1 VVCMELPDVEQVS
14 LTPDPDYATNAMRE
28 SVAQARERALA
39 RQQSL
44 NAQLTRSTME
54 DLSLVTTTAHN
65 MLMQMAKRHQWSRR
79 VVDRLL
85 RVAHTVADLQ
95 TASTV
100 TDEHMAMAIGL
111 RRALDPPDA
120 LAHE

>member
-1 VVCMELPDVEQVS
+1 MAPLEAGV
-14 LTPDPDYATNAMRE
+14 TPDPDYATDAMRE

-39 RQQSL
+39 RQQRL
-44 NAQLTRSTME
+44 NAQLSRSAME
-54 DLSLVTTTAHN
+54 DLSLVTATAHT

-79 VVDRLL
+79 VLDRLL

-95 TASTV
+95 AASTV

-120 LAHE
+120 LALE

>member
-1 VVCMELPDVEQVS
+1 MPIVLAYSKS
-14 LTPDPDYATNAMRE
+14 LTGLQTVDVRVEADLANGLPNFIKVQLLWTSFNG
-28 SVAQARERALA
+28 SAQ
-39 RQQSL
+39 
-44 NAQLTRSTME
+44 TM
-54 DLSLVTTTAHN
+54 LLQV
-65 MLMQMAKRHQWSRR
+65 AKRHQWSRR

-85 RVAHTVADLQ
+85 RVAHTVSDLQ
-95 TASTV
+95 ACSTV